1 MTVEEENKEEEEE
14 ENRNQESINKLRKL
28 RNVLLIGSLIVVWTV
43 SAVFSMID
51 LNKGLGI
58 LETPWIL
65 LGIFLTIAVIIIVIV
80 PLFNSLRTDV
90 REILAEKEKQKLD
103 EELETEE

>member
-1 MTVEEENKEEEEE
+1 MTVEEEKKEEEEE
-14 ENRNQESINKLRKL
+14 NKNQETIKKLRKL

-90 REILAEKEKQKLD
+90 REVLAEKEKQKLD
-103 EELETEE
+103 EKLETEE

>member
-1 MTVEEENKEEEEE
+1 MTAEEKKKEEEENK
-14 ENRNQESINKLRKL
+14 NQESVNKLRKL
-28 RNVLLIGSLIVVWTV
+28 RNILLIGSLIVVWTV

-51 LNKGLGI
+51 LYKGLGI

-65 LGIFLTIAVIIIVIV
+65 LGIFLTIAVFIIVIV

-90 REILAEKEKQKLD
+90 REALAEKEKQKLD
-103 EELETEE
+103 EKLKTED

>member
-1 MTVEEENKEEEEE
+1 MTVEEKKEEVEQ
-14 ENRNQESINKLRKL
+14 NRNQGSISKLRKL
-28 RNVLLIGSLIVVWTV
+28 RNILLLGTIFIVWTV

-65 LGIFLTIAVIIIVIV
+65 LGIFLTLVVIIIIII
-80 PLFNSLRTDV
+80 PLFKNLRTDV
-90 REILAEKEKQKLD
+90 REVLAEEEQQKQDKKPEI
-103 EELETEE
+103 EE